1 MDDLLQEAAARAIRY
16 RRDVADRPV
25 WPTPAALDAL
35 GQLDEALPTAP
46 QNDVAVLALLDDIAS
61 PATVATSGG
70 RYFGFV
76 VGSSLPATLAANWL
90 AGAWDQNAGGF
101 IQSPAASRLEEVATR
116 WMLDVLGLPDGCGT
130 GFVTKYEKN
139 M

>member
-1 MDDLLQEAAARAIRY
+1 MDDVLRDAAARAIRY
-16 RRDVADRPV
+16 RQEVANRPV

-35 GQLDEALPTAP
+35 GRLDEALPPTR
-46 QNDVAVLALLDDIAS
+46 QNDAAVLALLDDMAS

-90 AGAWDQNAGGF
+90 ELWQPRATGRAKTHYRTFWTTHYLRRTNRRPQFHHGLIEVPRLLR
-101 IQSPAASRLEEVATR
+101 IQQL
-116 WMLDVLGLPDGCGT
+116 
-130 GFVTKYEKN
+130 
-139 M
+139 